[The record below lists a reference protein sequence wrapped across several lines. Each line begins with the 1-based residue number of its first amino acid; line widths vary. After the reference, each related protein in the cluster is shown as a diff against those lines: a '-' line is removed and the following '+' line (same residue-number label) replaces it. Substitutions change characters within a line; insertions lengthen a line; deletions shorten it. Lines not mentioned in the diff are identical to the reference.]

1 MVHWIDVIQKSNYQ
15 QLYCLEYYIFFKKLY
30 FQYNPVF
37 THDKRP
43 EWAYRDFW
51 APEIHFVNGTYLAYF
66 SARQKSDNR
75 LAIGVA
81 ISQNPTNPFGPYED
95 FGQPIIEG
103 EPGVIDIHWFRDPVY
118 VAQY

>member
-1 MVHWIDVIQKSNYQ
+1 MSIFSQK
-15 QLYCLEYYIFFKKLY
+15 
-30 FQYNPVF
+30 NPVF
-37 THDKRP
+37 TNDKRP
-43 EWAYRDFW
+43 EWAYAHFW
-51 APEIHFVNGTYLAYF
+51 APEIHFVNGRYLAYY

-81 ISQNPTNPFGPYED
+81 ISQNPTDPFGPYED

-118 VAQY
+118 AALWLSIHFYILRLGFMKLFFISLQI